1 MRAVLLLSINA
12 LAGRRSRTALLA
24 LAVALSAALVAA
36 VACALTSVNGAMA
49 FRVTAALGRADLRI
63 SQVGEHRFDASI
75 LEVVE
80 RQPEVEVAAAR
91 LRGPVTLRPESGGK
105 QITMIGLG
113 IDVATEY
120 DLVDMRLSKGRRV
133 EGPGEVVLSD
143 LHAHL
148 LTGADEDESATPLK
162 VGDTVKVV
170 RWGAPIELKVVG
182 ILEPDALAALSLPGA
197 YVSREVLAEITGLTQ
212 QISEIQVVL
221 KEGAEP
227 IAVAA
232 AWEELPEIASWGGG
246 QRLLVQPTE
255 RITSGI
261 NDSMRASNFG
271 FLTASVVAFLASAF
285 IVLTGMTTNVVER
298 QRELA
303 IMRCIGAERGRLA
316 LSQVLVGGMVGL
328 MGAAVGIPLGIFLAW
343 LIAVLFP
350 ERLPNGLTVPPYGV
364 ITSLAG
370 AVGAGVVGSLWPA
383 LRAARVSPLRALSM
397 RGEPSRA
404 SHVIWIAAAA
414 VACLA
419 GHLLIATS
427 FDNGQRL
434 FWAYVSL
441 GVPLLMTGYFM
452 LGVPM
457 IVLLAR
463 LLHRP
468 VSVVLGLPRST
479 LLNSVR
485 GKPVRNGLT
494 ASALM
499 FGLALMVAVWS
510 TGSSVLRDWI
520 GSIEFPDAFVHG
532 WLGLTPESQRTLEG
546 LDFVSDTCAI
556 TLHKIEDTTFGVHAI
571 QPLKTTFIAF
581 EPEPFFR
588 MTNLHW
594 VEGDP
599 AYAQR
604 RLEEGGAVL
613 IAEEFRTAGGYH
625 VGDTYTVAQP
635 EGPVDFEIV
644 GVISSPGLDLV
655 SKYFDIGKE
664 YAERALHSVFG
675 SRADLKRIFD
685 SEEIHLIQV
694 GLKGNISD
702 EEATERI
709 RAALDNSLLVV
720 GSGREI
726 KEGILEIG
734 RSTMQ
739 LTTIVALGAMLM
751 GCFGV
756 VNIVIAAI
764 DARQFEFGVL
774 RAVGGSAGLLVRLVL
789 AEVLL
794 IAVTACVL
802 GTMMGVQHSLA
813 IVRLYELLAGLQL
826 RVHPP
831 AITLVSGWSMTI
843 GITMLAVT
851 PVVWRLSRKKPRVLL
866 GAVRG

>member
-24 LAVALSAALVAA
+24 LAVALSASLVAA

-49 FRVTAALGRADLRI
+49 FRVTAALGRADLRV
-63 SQVGEHRFDASI
+63 SQVGEKRFGAEI
-75 LEVVE
+75 LDVINEQGE
-80 RQPEVEVAAAR
+80 LKVAAAR
-91 LRGPVTLRPESGGK
+91 LRGPITLKPKSGGK
-105 QITMIGLG
+105 QTTMIGMG
-113 IDVATEY
+113 IEIPREY
-120 DLVDMRLSKGRRV
+120 DLVDMRLASGRRV
-133 EGPGEVVLSD
+133 EGPGEVVISD

-148 LTGADEDESATPLK
+148 LTGADEDSSIDPVAI
-162 VGDTVKVV
+162 GDVLSVV
-170 RWGAPIELKVVG
+170 RWGTPIELEVVG

-197 YVSREVLAEITGLTQ
+197 WVSLDTIEEVTGLANQ
-212 QISEIQVVL
+212 LSEIQVL
-221 KEGAEP
+221 LNEEADAA
-227 IAVAA
+227 AVALR
-232 AWEELPEIASWGGG
+232 WEQIPAIAEYGGG

-271 FLTASVVAFLASAF
+271 FMTASVVAFLASAF

-303 IMRCIGAERGRLA
+303 IMRCIGAERNRLA
-316 LSQVLVGGMVGL
+316 MSQVLVGGIIGF
-328 MGAAVGIPLGIFLAW
+328 MGALVGIPLGIFLAW

-350 ERLPNGLTVPPYGV
+350 ERLPNGLAVPAYGV

-370 AVGAGVVGSLWPA
+370 AVGAGIIGSLWPA
-383 LRAARVSPLRALSM
+383 LRASRVSPLRALSI
-397 RGEPSRA
+397 RAEPSKRA
-404 SHVIWIAAAA
+404 HLLLITIIALF
-414 VACLA
+414 CLA
-419 GHLLIATS
+419 GHLAIALS
-427 FDNGQRL
+427 FNDGQSL
-434 FWAYVSL
+434 FWAYISA
-441 GVPLLMTGYFM
+441 GVPFLMTGYFL

-457 IVLLAR
+457 IVVMAY

-468 VSVVLGLPRST
+468 LSWLLRLPRST
-479 LLNSVR
+479 LVNSIT

-510 TGSSVLRDWI
+510 TGTSVLKDWI

-532 WLGLTPESQRTLEG
+532 WLGLTEESQDKLEQ

-556 TLHKIEDTTFGVHAI
+556 TLHKIEDSTFGVRAI
-571 QPLKTTFIAF
+571 QPIKTTFIAF
-581 EPEPFFR
+581 EPDPFFS

-599 AYAQR
+599 PYAER
-604 RLEEGGAVL
+604 RLKEGGAIL
-613 IAEEFRTAGGYH
+613 IAEEFRTAGNYH
-625 VGDTYTVAQP
+625 VGDTYTVQR
-635 EGPVDFEIV
+635 EDGTVDFEIV

-675 SRADLKRIFD
+675 SREDLKNVFG
-685 SEEIHLIQV
+685 SEEIHLVQV
-694 GLKGNISD
+694 GLIGDISD
-702 EEATERI
+702 EEATEQI

-726 KEGILEIG
+726 KNGILEIG
-734 RSTMQ
+734 RSTMH

-774 RAVGGSAGLLVRLVL
+774 RAVGGSAGLLIRLVI

-794 IAVTACVL
+794 IAITACVL
-802 GTMMGVQHSLA
+802 GTMMGVQHSIA
-813 IVRLYELLAGLQL
+813 VVRLYELLAGLLL
-826 RVHPP
+826 RVRPP
-831 AITLVSGWSMTI
+831 AITLVSGWSLTI
-843 GITMLAVT
+843 AITLLAVT